1 MPATLPLHGDG
12 TQTRASSE
20 AQFDYALPC
29 FQWQYIAADRIK
41 QADGETSAA
50 AGDHLQFS
58 EFYVA
63 ADMWTCKSE
72 KEWGLGKT
80 FGAFF
85 QRQVNL

>member
-1 MPATLPLHGDG
+1 MTATLPQHGDG

-20 AQFDYALPC
+20 AQFDYALHFC
-29 FQWQYIAADRIK
+29 QWQSIAADRIE
-41 QADGETSAA
+41 QADGETSTA

-72 KEWGLGKT
+72 KEWDLGKT

-85 QRQVNL
+85 